1 VAAIGTRALTPA
13 RSRTRR
19 PRGAD
24 GGEAQLDP
32 VARELPA
39 QLVER
44 VGGLDAAA
52 TPRTMKSSC
61 TGIGFSVHSVPSLSK
76 TARRSGGGTTRSR
89 PRASPLRRSRGSRAA
104 NQ

>member
-32 VARELPA
+32 VARELLA

-61 TGIGFSVHSVPSLSK
+61 TGIGFSVHSVPSLSN
-76 TARRSGGGTTRSR
+76 TAIRSAGGMYPSSPARLAAATKSR
-89 PRASPLRRSRGSRAA
+89 TRAA